1 MKKGDSLIL
10 PISKTTQNF
19 NQIFKIMH
27 VHTCRLEITEILIM
41 LERETELQVFFS
53 DTAVIHS
60 NSPILLRFSFSLPA
74 EDMRKPFLIP
84 CI

>member
-41 LERETELQVFFS
+41 LERETEFQGFFL
-53 DTAVIHS
+53 TQQ
-60 NSPILLRFSFSLPA
+60 
-74 EDMRKPFLIP
+74 
-84 CI
+84 